1 MLITN
6 TRGSKTKV
14 VLGAALAALA
24 AAALVN
30 VVASSAQVPPPPPIA
45 SEPLTAR
52 AVFPDDIDLKLKIK
66 EHDGATTVVN
76 VEDPSRTVVVKFT
89 VQPGAQFP
97 WHTHQGPVF
106 VNMVSGALTYI
117 DADSCGEHTYGAG
130 EAFVDPGQGHVHSA
144 TNSGTVAAVFL
155 ATFFDAPP
163 APESLLIPA
172 PPASC

>member
-1 MLITN
+1 MLGTN
-6 TRGSKTKV
+6 ARDMKAKV
-14 VLGAALAALA
+14 ILGAALATLA

-30 VVASSAQVPPPPPIA
+30 VVPSAAQVSPIA

-52 AVFPDDIDLKLKIK
+52 AVFPDDIDLKVKLK
-66 EHDGATTVVN
+66 EDGGKTTVVN
-76 VEDPSRTVVVKFT
+76 VEDPSRTAVVKFT

-106 VNMVSGALTYI
+106 VNIVSGALTYI
-117 DADSCGEHTYGAG
+117 GAESCAEQTYAAG

-144 TNSGTVAAVFL
+144 TNEGAVAAVFV

-172 PPASC
+172 TPANC